1 MLVTRRINRF
11 WSRVKGFIKF
21 WSGHNLNPKNHT
33 RKINKFS
40 NDFSIISSLRTY
52 IHTYIFFENISIPP
66 NHILLTPT
74 KNIFITFVHFSH
86 HLAHILLS
94 ANLYFVLVKIGS
106 ILFLSSPDMHQSHH
120 LAGRCHV
127 TGINSLLTSFLN
139 ALRCV
144 YMI

>member
-106 ILFLSSPDMHQSHH
+106 ILFYH
-120 LAGRCHV
+120 
-127 TGINSLLTSFLN
+127 LLTCTNPTILQDDAMLQ
-139 ALRCV
+139 ALILCLHHF
-144 YMI
+144 